1 MRKAYIVAAKRSAIG
16 SFMGGL
22 TNIKLVD
29 LGATVLKETIKQS
42 GIDPKDIDEVL
53 VGNVIAAGLGQN
65 IGRQVSIAAG
75 IPVEVCA
82 QSINMLCGSGL
93 KAVMEAAIRIQ
104 AGFGD
109 IYVAGGVESMTNAPF
124 LVPSKVRNGVKM
136 GDMKLV
142 DSMLHDGLTD
152 GMYNIHMGVTADNIA
167 KKYSISREAQDEFA
181 YASQQKAIAAID
193 SGRFKDEIVPVE
205 VPGRKGAVN
214 IFDTDEHP
222 NRTTTM
228 EKMAKLRP
236 AFTPDGTVTAGNA
249 SGINDGASFT
259 IVVSED
265 ALKKYDL
272 TPMAEIIGFGQGGVD
287 PRVMGLGP
295 TPAILNALKY
305 ADMKIEDSRALR
317 TVTGRHPRAGRSDR
331 HGPRSPSW
339 PRPTSTAA
347 LSHWV
352 TRSGASGNR
361 ILVTLLY
368 EMAKRDLHIGTCFP
382 VHRRRTRLRS
392 HRQASINEGPALP
405 VFFFWRFYP
414 QRLSR
419 CLTKHSQIRYYNT
432 CKTRH

>member
-109 IYVAGGVESMTNAPF
+109 VYVAGGVESMTNAPF

-136 GDMKLV
+136 GDMKLI

-167 KKYSISREAQDEFA
+167 KKYDISREAQDEFA

-193 SGRFKDEIVPVE
+193 SGRFKDEIVPITVHLKKQD
-205 VPGRKGAVN
+205 V

-222 NRTTTM
+222 NRKSTP

-236 AFTPDGTVTAGNA
+236 AFVKDGTVTAGNA
-249 SGINDGASFT
+249 SGINDGASF
-259 IVVSED
+259 VLVASED
-265 ALKKYDL
+265 AVKKYNL
-272 TPMAEIIGFGQGGVD
+272 TPLCEIIGIGQGGVD
-287 PRVMGLGP
+287 PLTMGLGP
-295 TPAILNALKY
+295 TPAIRNALNY
-305 ADMKIEDSRALR
+305 AGVKLDDMDLVELNEAFAAQSLGVLHELQEEHGIDLEQFKEKVNVNGGAIAL
-317 TVTGRHPRAGRSDR
+317 GHP
-331 HGPRSPSW
+331 
-339 PRPTSTAA
+339 
-347 LSHWV
+347 V
-352 TRSGASGNR
+352 GASGNR

-368 EMAKRDLHIGTCFP
+368 EMEKRGLHIG
-382 VHRRRTRLRS
+382 L
-392 HRQASINEGPALP
+392 ASLCIGGGQGCAVIVKRP
-405 VFFFWRFYP
+405 
-414 QRLSR
+414 
-419 CLTKHSQIRYYNT
+419 
-432 CKTRH
+432 

>member
-109 IYVAGGVESMTNAPF
+109 VYVAGGVESMTNAPF

-167 KKYSISREAQDEFA
+167 KKYDISREAQDEFA

-193 SGRFKDEIVPVE
+193 SGRFKDEIVPITVHLKKQD
-205 VPGRKGAVN
+205 V

-222 NRTTTM
+222 NRKSTP

-236 AFTPDGTVTAGNA
+236 AFVKDGTVTAGNA
-249 SGINDGASFT
+249 SGINDGASF
-259 IVVSED
+259 VLVASED
-265 ALKKYDL
+265 AVKKYNL
-272 TPMAEIIGFGQGGVD
+272 TPMCEIIGIGQGGVD
-287 PRVMGLGP
+287 PLTMGLGP
-295 TPAILNALKY
+295 TPAIRNALNY
-305 ADMKIEDSRALR
+305 AGVKLDDMDLVELNEAFAAQSIAVARELGFDMSKVNVNGGAIAL
-317 TVTGRHPRAGRSDR
+317 GHP
-331 HGPRSPSW
+331 
-339 PRPTSTAA
+339 
-347 LSHWV
+347 V
-352 TRSGASGNR
+352 GASGNR
-361 ILVTLLY
+361 ILVSLIY
-368 EMAKRDLHIGTCFP
+368 EMIKRDAKMGLASLCIGGGQGCAVIVKRP
-382 VHRRRTRLRS
+382 
-392 HRQASINEGPALP
+392 
-405 VFFFWRFYP
+405 
-414 QRLSR
+414 
-419 CLTKHSQIRYYNT
+419 
-432 CKTRH
+432 